1 MFVFLFIRT
10 VTASDLQQLT
20 ELTILEIR
28 GTTATNDNHK
38 LQFILDEPMP
48 LLRYANFE
56 AIQLIGTDDAAAADD
71 DRTNAR
77 NNKNRRQHS
86 SVHPSEVFDYV
97 PESERLLATNIYNT
111 NISMMTN
118 GDDDDDELN
127 IVPYDVYV
135 MEQKKIRMASFVGWT
150 QLNILR
156 IHNCK
161 LDELHWEMF
170 DGLRQLEH
178 LSLEHNAIK
187 IVPPFAFYGAMHI
200 KTLSLARNS
209 ILDLNY
215 RSLAGLLELEWLN
228 LANNNLTKLS
238 ETSFPPF
245 PRLHTVDF
253 RENPIRYI
261 FPMTFGVMNGTRHIF
276 LGTDAQALDLS
287 STTGNSFR
295 SLSALRSL
303 TISNVSTAVLHQGL
317 FRDLARLERLR
328 LHGNLRLIEFD
339 TFAAMPM
346 VRELILSR
354 CGIEE
359 VSMDIFY
366 GVRNLEVVDLSGN
379 RLASLPPG
387 MFDGQVRLREIYL
400 QSNQLSEL
408 PSDFFNNPAVKM
420 IR

>member
-1 MFVFLFIRT
+1 M
-10 VTASDLQQLT
+10 QHLT

-28 GTTATNDNHK
+28 GGASAATSK
-38 LQFILDEPMP
+38 QLQFNLDKPMSR
-48 LLRYANFE
+48 LRYANFE
-56 AIQLIGTDDAAAADD
+56 AIELIGTDDDNDGSADSD
-71 DRTNAR
+71 GGDRPR
-77 NNKNRRQHS
+77 KHRKH

-97 PESERLLATNIYNT
+97 PESERLATKVYNN
-111 NISMMTN
+111 NISLEMPS
-118 GDDDDDELN
+118 DDDEPE
-127 IVPYDVYV
+127 IVPYDVYK
-135 MEQKKIRMASFVGWT
+135 MEQKKMQMASFVGWT
-150 QLNILR
+150 ELNILR

-200 KTLSLARNS
+200 KTLSLARNN
-209 ILDLNY
+209 ILDMNY

-228 LANNNLTKLS
+228 LSQNNLTKLS

-245 PRLHTVDF
+245 PRLQVVDF

-276 LGTDAQALDLS
+276 LGTEAQALDLS
-287 STTGNSFR
+287 TTTGNSFR
-295 SLSALRSL
+295 SLAALQSL
-303 TISNVSTAVLHQGL
+303 TISNVSTAILHQGL
-317 FRDLARLERLR
+317 FRDLAKLERLQ
-328 LHGNLRLIEFD
+328 LHGNLQLIEFD
-339 TFAAMPM
+339 TFAGMPL

-366 GVRNLEVVDLSGN
+366 GVRNLEIVDLSAN
-379 RLASLPPG
+379 RLQSLPPG
-387 MFDGQVRLREIYL
+387 LFDGQVGLREIYL
-400 QSNQLSEL
+400 QNNLLTEL
-408 PSDFFNNPAVKM
+408 PADFFSNPAVKM